1 MTTEDLARSM
11 DDIQGRYQQ
20 GKLDLEQLIK
30 LAVDLGRM
38 YEREL
43 NINSQ

>member
-1 MTTEDLARSM
+1 MTTEDLARNM
-11 DDIQGRYQQ
+11 EDIQGRYQQ
-20 GKLDLEQLIK
+20 GELDLGQLIK

-43 NINSQ
+43 NTKSQ